1 MWRSALLEASEAD
14 TGLQFGAE
22 LDIARGLR
30 GRNREGVELNG
41 FWAVNLWMGH
51 PSLALTG

>member
-1 MWRSALLEASEAD
+1 MPIQGYNS
-14 TGLQFGAE
+14 GAE

-51 PSLALTG
+51 PSLALSG